1 MEILIN
7 NEIIP
12 FELEGEKNAFEIVS
26 AIGLYASKNDPQH
39 FITSISVN
47 GKEYSYADE
56 NGLKNIMIEDID
68 KLEIETSGLLGISIL
83 SIDQVDKFLNLLIT
97 MVNQNQYDESLVKIK
112 DSMLWMKDGVKQV
125 VGLFFSK
132 KNRLI
137 NDEKIFSNEFD
148 KINLIIK
155 HIDAQG
161 HILPD
166 NIIESFNK
174 SVKTMKGC
182 LNNIRTFLKTS
193 EDMED
198 KDKILENL
206 NSVIGDIE
214 KLIPGLSSA
223 PILFQTGDDNL
234 AMETIQNL
242 ANILERSINLFI
254 VFKEDSNLHL
264 DKYTTKEV
272 TFEVFF
278 ETLTNHLKELMS
290 SIENNDSIMMGD
302 LLEYEFIPNIEEISG
317 IFKRIRDEAF
327 IKAN

>member
-1 MEILIN
+1 MELLIN
-7 NEIIP
+7 NETIP
-12 FELEGEKNAFEIVS
+12 FELEGERNAFEIIS

-56 NGLKNIMIEDID
+56 NGLKNIMIEDIGR
-68 KLEIETSGLLGISIL
+68 LEIETSGLLGISIL

-125 VGLFFSK
+125 VNLFSSK

-161 HILPD
+161 RVLPD

-182 LNNIRTFLKTS
+182 LNNIRAFLKTS

-198 KDKILENL
+198 KDKILSNL

-214 KLIPGLSSA
+214 KLIPGLSNA
-223 PILFQTGDDNL
+223 PILFQTGDDNQ
-234 AMETIQNL
+234 AMETIQSL